1 MSGRNLRVT
10 KDGIA
15 AVIPHAGDM
24 CVLEGVLTWEADTIR
39 CVTTTHHSPH
49 NPMRVNNRLSAI
61 NGIEYAAQAMAV
73 HGALVSRGSV
83 TPRSGYLASVRDVMC
98 FCRDLD
104 EHAGE
109 LTVDARRLFGDGDHV
124 LYEFKLQAGDTVLLS
139 GRAAV
144 VLDAS
149 ATAP

>member
-1 MSGRNLRVT
+1 MSGRNLLVT

-15 AVIPHAGDM
+15 AIIPHAGGM
-24 CVLEGVLTWEADTIR
+24 CLLDGVLTWDVDTIR
-39 CVTTTHHSPH
+39 CVSITHHSPH
-49 NPMRVNNRLSAI
+49 NPMRVNDRLSAI

-73 HGALVSRGSV
+73 HGALVNRSGV
-83 TPRSGYLASVRDVMC
+83 IPRAGYLATIRDVVC
-98 FCRDLD
+98 RCRDLD

-109 LTVDARRLFGDGDHV
+109 LMVDVRQLFGNGDHV
-124 LYEFKLQAGDTVLLS
+124 LYEFKLLAGDTMMLS

-149 ATAP
+149 QASL

>member
-1 MSGRNLRVT
+1 
-10 KDGIA
+10 
-15 AVIPHAGDM
+15 
-24 CVLEGVLTWEADTIR
+24 
-39 CVTTTHHSPH
+39 
-49 NPMRVNNRLSAI
+49 
-61 NGIEYAAQAMAV
+61 
-73 HGALVSRGSV
+73 
-83 TPRSGYLASVRDVMC
+83 MC

-109 LTVDARRLFGDGDHV
+109 LTVDARQLFGDGDHV